1 MSDLGDVFDAGRDEF
16 AVLGPVL
23 WNPIGEATVA
33 EAGLRPGE
41 RVLDVC
47 CGAGSSAIP
56 AARAVGS
63 DGHVDAIDLAE
74 RLLEQGRANARDLPQ
89 LTFTHADATRWDTTG
104 YDVVQCV
111 FGVFFLPDMDA
122 ASARLAGL
130 AKPGGRFVVTTWGEH
145 AIWPVPEIL
154 GDAVVAEGGAPQ
166 ASPGRGPGERIC
178 TPDKLRGWLTGLGL
192 EDVRVV
198 TFEHSMPL
206 DDTTSW
212 AIVMGSAMRMRL
224 KGLPESLLPKVRAR
238 FVDLLRDRKVD
249 RMNAV
254 SLIGIGRTAE

>member
-1 MSDLGDVFDAGRDEF
+1 MSDIGDVFDAGKDEF

-23 WNPIGEATVA
+23 WNPIGAATVA
-33 EAGLRPGE
+33 EAGLRPGD

-47 CGAGSSAIP
+47 CGAGASAIP
-56 AARAVGS
+56 AARAVGTG
-63 DGHVDAIDLAE
+63 GHVDAIDLAE
-74 RLLEQGRANARDLPQ
+74 RLLEQGRANAADLPQ
-89 LTFTHADATRWDTTG
+89 LHFTHADATQWATTG

-111 FGVFFLPDMDA
+111 FGIFFLPEMDA
-122 ASARLAGL
+122 AAARLASL
-130 AKPGGRFVVTTWGEH
+130 VKPGGRFVVTTWGEH
-145 AIWPVPEIL
+145 AISPVPEIL
-154 GDAVVAEGGAPQ
+154 GEAVVAEGGEA
-166 ASPGRGPGERIC
+166 GPRLSGGPAARIS

-192 EDVRVV
+192 DDVRVV

-206 DDTTSW
+206 DDDTSW

-224 KGLPESLLPKVRAR
+224 SGLTESVLPKVRAR

-254 SLIGIGRTAE
+254 SLIGVGRMAE